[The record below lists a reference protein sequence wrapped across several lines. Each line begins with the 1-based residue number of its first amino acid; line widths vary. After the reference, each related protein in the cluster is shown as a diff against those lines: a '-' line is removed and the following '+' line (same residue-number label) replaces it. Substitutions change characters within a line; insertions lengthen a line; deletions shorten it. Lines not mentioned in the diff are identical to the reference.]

1 MNRLCAP
8 AETSVYANTVF
19 RGDIFRVPGNTT
31 QGFWALVLNGLR
43 GMLSAMYMMYVNI
56 FEFVLQRLT

>member
-1 MNRLCAP
+1 MQIQFL
-8 AETSVYANTVF
+8 EE
-19 RGDIFRVPGNTT
+19 IFLESPGNTT